1 MKALLLIST
10 LDVAGRRNNREHA
23 ALREL
28 GPRYDRVIVVFRC
41 RAPAGK
47 PRIRLLRSGVRRWQ
61 DGPVVWVSVDPAL
74 NAPEG
79 AVRGATTARPGAGKL
94 RRALGRA
101 LDAAAILRDRLT
113 IGALTAAAAR
123 ELRGLEPGSLDVE
136 AFGPWAAEAA
146 RRLRG
151 RGLIRAFAYVDRD
164 YEPGFVSSALRQAWA
179 RRMERRAARSA
190 DLVLSI
196 GRRLAARH
204 LRDAGVTAVLSP
216 TGVEAGLFDA
226 PPRPSRPLR
235 IAYVGEVAPWS
246 ALDVLIEALDHP
258 GLAEARLSVRGPAL
272 PGYRAHVQALAAPL
286 GDRFDWPGDVER
298 SSIPGLLAGANL
310 GWCVFRPTPLRVYAA
325 PLKLLEYLAAGL
337 PVLAVPGSEAGDMVQ
352 AAGAGLPAAA
362 DPLAVRAALLAVQAD
377 PAGHAAMSAQAVK
390 LAAEHDWRVIMAREA
405 ALLAGL
411 RRADAGAA
419 SAVPEAAE

>member
-1 MKALLLIST
+1 MRVLLLIST

-41 RAPAGK
+41 RAAAGK
-47 PRIRLLRSGVRRWQ
+47 TKARVLRTGVRRWQ
-61 DGPVVWVSVDPAL
+61 DGAVGWVSVDPAL
-74 NAPEG
+74 NLPEG
-79 AVRGATTARPGAGKL
+79 AVRGATTARPGAGAL

-101 LDAAAILRDRLT
+101 LDVVAILRDRLT
-113 IGALTAAAAR
+113 IRALTDAAAQ
-123 ELRGLEPGSLDVE
+123 ELRGLAPGSLDVE

-196 GRRLAARH
+196 GHRLAARH

-216 TGVEAGLFDA
+216 TGVEAGLFEA
-226 PPRPSRPLR
+226 PPRPARPLH

-246 ALDVLIEALDHP
+246 ALDILIQALDHP
-258 GLAEARLSVRGPAL
+258 DLAEARLSVRGPAL
-272 PGYRAHVQALAAPL
+272 PGYRAHVQGLAALL

-298 SSIPGLLAGANL
+298 RLLPGLLAKANL
-310 GWCVFRPTPLRVYAA
+310 GWCVFRPTPLRVHAA

-337 PVLAVPGSEAGDMVQ
+337 PVLAVPGSEVGDMVQ
-352 AAGAGLPAAA
+352 GAGAGLLVAA
-362 DPLAVRAALLAVQAD
+362 DPAAVREALLAMQAD
-377 PAGHAAMSAQAVK
+377 AAGHAAMSAEAMK
-390 LAAEHDWRVIMAREA
+390 LAAAHDWRDIMVREA

-411 RRADAGAA
+411 RRTGSGTARPAL
-419 SAVPEAAE
+419 EAAE